1 MLAAN
6 RTSANPSL
14 FRRGQAFVGDFR
26 GMTTTETGTGL
37 HGEDVVDPTGGRAF
51 HSDDHS
57 FFGHPKG
64 LGFLAGTELWERFS
78 YYGMKALLMLYMVK
92 YLLLPEREGQVFGL
106 AQYRSV
112 LEDTF
117 GPMTDLALAAQT
129 FGLYSGLILLTPLIG
144 AWLGDR
150 VLGRTRT
157 VTLGALL
164 MAAGHLTMAV
174 EQAFL
179 FALLLLILGGGCFIG
194 NLQAQIGQ
202 LYTPDD
208 QRRTR
213 AFGLYLIALNVGA
226 LVAPL
231 VAGTLGEKL
240 GWHWGFGAAGIGMLI
255 GLATYLYGRP
265 HLPPQAATSRA
276 SRPPLSRAGWITL
289 FGIALVLMPRIF
301 AVAAAQQAYGL
312 VVIWADTAVDRNI
325 LGFEMPVTWILTAD
339 GILTILGVFLAGWL
353 WRRMAARGREP
364 SDIRKIGIGWALVAV
379 AYLFLA
385 ALATLPL
392 APIIGLVLFFLI
404 LDLSF
409 AWWSP
414 PHLSLVSRYAPASIN
429 GIMMA
434 VASIPAALG
443 NFLLGWIGRFYEPLG
458 PVLYFAM
465 VAALPVTGSLLLLAF
480 ARPMLRLLETAE
492 TAETAERV
500 VLQAN
505 PLPA

>member
-1 MLAAN
+1 MAAGHHD
-6 RTSANPSL
+6 TA
-14 FRRGQAFVGDFR
+14 
-26 GMTTTETGTGL
+26 
-37 HGEDVVDPTGGRAF
+37 
-51 HSDDHS
+51 
-57 FFGHPKG
+57 FFGHPRG
-64 LGFLAGTELWERFS
+64 LGYLAGTELWERFS

-92 YLLLPEREGQVFGL
+92 YLLLPEREGQVVGL
-106 AQYRSV
+106 ARYRSV
-112 LEDTF
+112 LEGMF

-164 MAAGHLTMAV
+164 MAAGHLAMAF

-179 FALLLLILGGGCFIG
+179 LALLLLILGGGCFIG

-202 LYTPDD
+202 LYAPDD
-208 QRRTR
+208 RRRTR
-213 AFGLYLIALNVGA
+213 AFGVYLIALNVGA

-255 GLATYLYGRP
+255 GLAIYLYGRP
-265 HLPPQAATSRA
+265 HLPPQGVMSREKRA
-276 SRPPLSRAGWITL
+276 PLSRAGWITV
-289 FGIALVLMPRIF
+289 FGLVLVLLPRIF
-301 AVAAAQQAYGL
+301 TVAAAQQAYGL
-312 VVIWADTAVDRNI
+312 VVIWADTAVDRTI

-339 GILTILGVFLAGWL
+339 GIMTILGVFLAGWL
-353 WRRMAARGREP
+353 WKRMAARGREP
-364 SDIRKIGIGWALVAV
+364 SDIRKIGIGWMMVAA
-379 AYLFLA
+379 AYLFLS

-414 PHLSLVSRYAPASIN
+414 PYLSTVSRYAPASIN

-434 VASIPAALG
+434 VASIPATLG
-443 NFLLGWIGRFYEPLG
+443 NFLLGWLGRFYEPFG

-465 VAALPVTGSLLLLAF
+465 LAALPVTGALLLLAF
-480 ARPMLRLLETAE
+480 AKPILRLLETAE
-492 TAETAERV
+492 RDDSS
-500 VLQAN
+500 LGHSDS
-505 PLPA
+505 LPVSRTKSIA

>member
-1 MLAAN
+1 
-6 RTSANPSL
+6 
-14 FRRGQAFVGDFR
+14 
-26 GMTTTETGTGL
+26 MTTTDTGT
-37 HGEDVVDPTGGRAF
+37 DPAGTPHPARSA
-51 HSDDHS
+51 DHA

-64 LGFLAGTELWERFS
+64 LGYLAGTELWERFS
-78 YYGMKALLMLYMVK
+78 FYGMKALLMLYMVK
-92 YLLLPEREGQVFGL
+92 YLLLPEREGQIVGL

-112 LEDTF
+112 LERMF

-129 FGLYSGLILLTPLIG
+129 FGLYSGLILLTPLVG

-164 MAAGHLTMAV
+164 MAAGHLTMAF

-179 FALLLLILGGGCFIG
+179 LALLLLILGGGCFIG

-202 LYTPDD
+202 LYAPDD

-213 AFGLYLIALNVGA
+213 AFGVYLIALNVGA

-231 VAGTLGEKL
+231 VAGTLGEKV
-240 GWHWGFGAAGIGMLI
+240 GWHWGFGAAAIGMLI

-265 HLPPQAATSRA
+265 HLPPQGVSSRE
-276 SRPPLSRAGWITL
+276 SRTPLTRAGWITV
-289 FGIALVLMPRIF
+289 FAIALVLLPRVF

-312 VVIWADTAVDRNI
+312 VVIWADTAVDRN
-325 LGFEMPVTWILTAD
+325 LFGFEMPVTWILTAD

-364 SDIRKIGIGWALVAV
+364 NDIRKIGIGWSMLAL

-392 APIIGLVLFFLI
+392 APIIGLVFFFLI

-414 PHLSLVSRYAPASIN
+414 PHLSLVSRFAPASIN

-434 VASIPAALG
+434 VASIPGALG
-443 NFLLGWIGRFYEPLG
+443 NFLLGWLGRFYEPFG

-465 VAALPVTGSLLLLAF
+465 LAALPVAGALLLLVF

-492 TAETAERV
+492 RDEPSPRV
-500 VLQAN
+500 QLQ
-505 PLPA
+505 PLPV

>member
-1 MLAAN
+1 MAA
-6 RTSANPSL
+6 RHHDTA
-14 FRRGQAFVGDFR
+14 
-26 GMTTTETGTGL
+26 
-37 HGEDVVDPTGGRAF
+37 
-51 HSDDHS
+51 
-57 FFGHPKG
+57 FFGHPRG
-64 LGFLAGTELWERFS
+64 LGYLAGTELWERFS

-92 YLLLPEREGQVFGL
+92 YLLLPEREGQVVGL
-106 AQYRSV
+106 ARYRSV
-112 LEDTF
+112 LEGMF

-164 MAAGHLTMAV
+164 MAAGHLAMAF

-179 FALLLLILGGGCFIG
+179 LALLLLILGGGCFIG

-202 LYTPDD
+202 LYAPDD
-208 QRRTR
+208 RRRTR
-213 AFGLYLIALNVGA
+213 AFGVYLIALNVGA

-255 GLATYLYGRP
+255 GLAIYLYGRP
-265 HLPPQAATSRA
+265 HLPPQGVMSREKRA
-276 SRPPLSRAGWITL
+276 PLSRVGWITV
-289 FGIALVLMPRIF
+289 FGLVLVLLPRIF
-301 AVAAAQQAYGL
+301 TVAAAQQAYGL
-312 VVIWADTAVDRNI
+312 VVIWADTAVDRTI

-339 GILTILGVFLAGWL
+339 GIMTILGVFLAGWL
-353 WRRMAARGREP
+353 WKRMAARGREP
-364 SDIRKIGIGWALVAV
+364 SDIRKIGIGWMMVAA
-379 AYLFLA
+379 AYLFLS

-414 PHLSLVSRYAPASIN
+414 PYLSTVSRYAPASIN

-443 NFLLGWIGRFYEPLG
+443 NFLLGWLGRFYEPFG

-465 VAALPVTGSLLLLAF
+465 LAALPVTGALLLLAF
-480 ARPMLRLLETAE
+480 AKPILRLLETAE
-492 TAETAERV
+492 RDDSS
-500 VLQAN
+500 LGHSDS
-505 PLPA
+505 LPVSRTKSVA

>member
-1 MLAAN
+1 
-6 RTSANPSL
+6 
-14 FRRGQAFVGDFR
+14 
-26 GMTTTETGTGL
+26 MTTTDTGTGPARQTIAGSAGTL
-37 HGEDVVDPTGGRAF
+37 HPASS
-51 HSDDHS
+51 SDHA

-64 LGFLAGTELWERFS
+64 LGYLAGTELWERFS
-78 YYGMKALLMLYMVK
+78 FYGMKALLMLYMVK
-92 YLLLPEREGQVFGL
+92 YLLLPEREGQVVGL

-112 LEDTF
+112 LEGVF
-117 GPMTDLALAAQT
+117 GPMTNLALAAQT
-129 FGLYSGLILLTPLIG
+129 FGLYSGLILLTPLVG

-164 MAAGHLTMAV
+164 MAAGHLTMAI

-179 FALLLLILGGGCFIG
+179 LALLLLILGGGCFIG

-202 LYTPDD
+202 LYAPGD

-213 AFGLYLIALNVGA
+213 AFGVYLIALNVGA

-231 VAGTLGEKL
+231 VAGTLGEKI

-265 HLPPQAATSRA
+265 HLPPQGVSSRA
-276 SRPPLSRAGWITL
+276 SRTPLTRAGWITV
-289 FGIALVLMPRIF
+289 FAITLVLLPRIF
-301 AVAAAQQAYGL
+301 AVAATQHAYGL
-312 VVIWADTAVDRNI
+312 VVIWADTGVDRD
-325 LGFEMPVTWILTAD
+325 LFGFEMPVTWILSVD

-364 SDIRKIGIGWALVAV
+364 SDIRKIGIGWATVAV
-379 AYLFLA
+379 AFLFLA

-392 APIIGLVLFFLI
+392 APILGLVFFFLI

-414 PHLSLVSRYAPASIN
+414 PHLSIVSRFAPASIN

-434 VASIPAALG
+434 VASIPGALG
-443 NFLLGWIGRFYEPLG
+443 NFLLGWLGRFYEPFG
-458 PVLYFAM
+458 PALYFAM
-465 VAALPVTGSLLLLAF
+465 IAALPVVGALLLLVF
-480 ARPMLRLLETAE
+480 ARPMQRLLETAE
-492 TAETAERV
+492 RDEAPPRV
-500 VLQAN
+500 ALQ

>member
-1 MLAAN
+1 MAA
-6 RTSANPSL
+6 RHHDTA
-14 FRRGQAFVGDFR
+14 
-26 GMTTTETGTGL
+26 
-37 HGEDVVDPTGGRAF
+37 
-51 HSDDHS
+51 
-57 FFGHPKG
+57 FFGHPRG
-64 LGFLAGTELWERFS
+64 LGYLAGTELWERFS
-78 YYGMKALLMLYMVK
+78 YYGMKALLMLYLVK
-92 YLLLPEREGQVFGL
+92 YLLLPEREGQVVGL
-106 AQYRSV
+106 ARYRSV
-112 LEDTF
+112 LEGMF

-164 MAAGHLTMAV
+164 MAAGHLAMAF

-179 FALLLLILGGGCFIG
+179 LALLLLILGGGCFIG

-202 LYTPDD
+202 LYAPDD
-208 QRRTR
+208 RRRTR
-213 AFGLYLIALNVGA
+213 AFGVYLIALNVGA

-255 GLATYLYGRP
+255 GLAIYLYGRP
-265 HLPPQAATSRA
+265 HLPPQGVMSREKRA
-276 SRPPLSRAGWITL
+276 PLSRAGWITVL
-289 FGIALVLMPRIF
+289 GLVLVLLPRIF
-301 AVAAAQQAYGL
+301 TVAAAQQAYGL
-312 VVIWADTAVDRNI
+312 VVIWADTAVDRTI

-339 GILTILGVFLAGWL
+339 GIMTILGVFLAGWL
-353 WRRMAARGREP
+353 WKRMAARGREP
-364 SDIRKIGIGWALVAV
+364 SDIRKIGIGWMMVAA
-379 AYLFLA
+379 AYLFLS

-414 PHLSLVSRYAPASIN
+414 PYLSTVSRYAPASIN

-443 NFLLGWIGRFYEPLG
+443 NFLLGWLGRFYEPFG

-465 VAALPVTGSLLLLAF
+465 LAALPVTGALLLLAF
-480 ARPMLRLLETAE
+480 AKPILRLLETAE
-492 TAETAERV
+492 RDDSS
-500 VLQAN
+500 LGHSDS
-505 PLPA
+505 LPVSRTKSVA

>member
-1 MLAAN
+1 
-6 RTSANPSL
+6 
-14 FRRGQAFVGDFR
+14 
-26 GMTTTETGTGL
+26 MTAR
-37 HGEDVVDPTGGRAF
+37 H
-51 HSDDHS
+51 DDTA
-57 FFGHPKG
+57 FFGHPRG
-64 LGFLAGTELWERFS
+64 LGYLAGTELWERFS
-78 YYGMKALLMLYMVK
+78 YYGMKALLMLYMIK
-92 YLLLPEREGQVFGL
+92 YLLLPEREGQVVGL
-106 AQYRSV
+106 GQYRSV
-112 LEDTF
+112 LEGMF

-129 FGLYSGLILLTPLIG
+129 FGLYSGLILLTPLVG

-164 MAAGHLTMAV
+164 MAAGHLAMAF

-179 FALLLLILGGGCFIG
+179 LALLLLILGGGCFIG

-202 LYTPDD
+202 LYAPDD
-208 QRRTR
+208 RRRTR
-213 AFGLYLIALNVGA
+213 AFGVYLIALNVGA

-255 GLATYLYGRP
+255 GLAIYLYGRP
-265 HLPPQAATSRA
+265 HLPPQGVMSREKRA
-276 SRPPLSRAGWITL
+276 PLSRAGWITV
-289 FGIALVLMPRIF
+289 FGLVLVLLPRIF
-301 AVAAAQQAYGL
+301 TVAAAQQAYGL
-312 VVIWADTAVDRNI
+312 VVIWADTAVDRTI

-339 GILTILGVFLAGWL
+339 GIMTILGVFLAGWL
-353 WRRMAARGREP
+353 WKRMAARGREP
-364 SDIRKIGIGWALVAV
+364 SDIRKIGIGWMMVAA
-379 AYLFLA
+379 AYLFLS

-414 PHLSLVSRYAPASIN
+414 PYLSTVSRYAPASIN

-443 NFLLGWIGRFYEPLG
+443 NFLLGWLGRFYEPFG

-465 VAALPVTGSLLLLAF
+465 LAALPITGALLLLAF
-480 ARPMLRLLETAE
+480 AKPILRLLETAE
-492 TAETAERV
+492 RDDSS
-500 VLQAN
+500 LGHSDS
-505 PLPA
+505 LPVSRTNSVA